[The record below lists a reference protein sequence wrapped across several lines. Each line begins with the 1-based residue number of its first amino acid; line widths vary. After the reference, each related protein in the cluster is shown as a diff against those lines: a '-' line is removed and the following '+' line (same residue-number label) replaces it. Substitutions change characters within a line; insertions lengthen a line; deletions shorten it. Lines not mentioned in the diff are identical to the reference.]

1 MQVEPQREPFAKR
14 DLYGGAMEFVL
25 PNRFMDIRYPNKSA
39 AKNPAQHNP
48 LISPQPTD

>member
-25 PNRFMDIRYPNKSA
+25 PNRFMDIRYEQVMSET
-39 AKNPAQHNP
+39 
-48 LISPQPTD
+48 QPTIELQCLCQGPG